1 MLDVIISLEKT
12 PRRSFLIVEEKT
24 LYARL
29 GKCYGP
35 NQAGLSWI
43 IKCQG
48 FYIIV
53 IA

>member
-1 MLDVIISLEKT
+1 MLDVIISLEKIL
-12 PRRSFLIVEEKT
+12 RRSFFIVEEKT

-29 GKCYGP
+29 GKYYGP
-35 NQAGLSWI
+35 NQAGLSRI
-43 IKCQG
+43 IKCQE